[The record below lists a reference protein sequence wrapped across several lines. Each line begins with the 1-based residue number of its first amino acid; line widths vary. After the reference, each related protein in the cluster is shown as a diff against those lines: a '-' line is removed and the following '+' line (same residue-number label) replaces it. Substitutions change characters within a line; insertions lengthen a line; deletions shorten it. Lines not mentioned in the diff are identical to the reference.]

1 MGVIRTIISN
11 KTANLKLTLYIH
23 DFLDI
28 NREVWD
34 WVGGCEDYDL
44 DGSGMSEETVLQR
57 QPAVGRRF
65 HSARCTGERSGRGKK
80 LTNQLGKQA
89 TRFTDTGAGCHK
101 RAERDTHAYY
111 DGWLAPPRTPGVDG
125 GGAAQHEDWRQFSS
139 TVGGRQTRVTTIPTP
154 SLHDSA
160 FPSPP
165 LTSPDFRVAC

>member
-1 MGVIRTIISN
+1 MVPVRALGVIRTIISN

-80 LTNQLGKQA
+80 LTNQSWQTG
-89 TRFTDTGAGCHK
+89 DTLYRH
-101 RAERDTHAYY
+101 
-111 DGWLAPPRTPGVDG
+111 
-125 GGAAQHEDWRQFSS
+125 
-139 TVGGRQTRVTTIPTP
+139 GGRVPQASRERHARV
-154 SLHDSA
+154 L
-160 FPSPP
+160 
-165 LTSPDFRVAC
+165 